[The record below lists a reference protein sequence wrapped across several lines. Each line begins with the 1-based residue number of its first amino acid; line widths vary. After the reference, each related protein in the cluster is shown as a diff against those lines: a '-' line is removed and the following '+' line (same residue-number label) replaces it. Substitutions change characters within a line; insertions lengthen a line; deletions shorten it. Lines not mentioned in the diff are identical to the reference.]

1 MAICPTC
8 QTTRGPW
15 DETCSKCGFS
25 YKALDIEK
33 RAAGANA
40 ADIAAG
46 CPSCGAVRPA
56 GETSCPGCGIMYSKW
71 KPKERLIMAAPG
83 GTPVLTSNDHKER
96 PGCLTA
102 MMVGTVLVNAGVAA
116 LCWFI
121 TISGNPSVP
130 ASAVIVAKVM
140 IAVSVAT
147 AVCAVWV
154 LRWKRWAVF
163 GIAVVQILSVTSIL
177 FSGASLAYMIQP
189 VLVLWLFHYFV
200 SPIWHYFD

>member
-33 RAAGANA
+33 SAAGAKA

-46 CPSCGAVRPA
+46 CPSCGAARPA
-56 GETSCPGCGIMYSKW
+56 GETNCPGCGIVYSKW

-83 GTPVLTSNDHKER
+83 GPAGFTSNDHKER

-102 MMVGTVLVNAGVAA
+102 MMVGTVLINAGAA
-116 LCWFI
+116 VLMSFV
-121 TISGNPSVP
+121 SVP
-130 ASAVIVAKVM
+130 GVPRGPM
-140 IAVSVAT
+140 IAVSVGT

-163 GIAVVQILSVTSIL
+163 GIAAVQLLSITSIL
-177 FSGASLAYMIQP
+177 FSGVSLAYMIQP
-189 VLVLWLFHYFV
+189 VIVLWLFHYFV